1 MTKQTQDTSS
11 PSENYLSHIFEVMT
25 SNELFLRENARDVY
39 SEIVGLCN
47 DAINYLQ
54 IIFNLPQKVEEYN
67 SRSMFIF
74 LNHILL
80 PLSDGIWL
88 DTISGNLLA
97 CFSETRTILESLV
110 KCFLADLHFPDQPS
124 FQERLRL
131 LEEEKTEAN
140 GEQEK
145 ISISKRM
152 KEIGKHLGQD
162 KDFVALWGK
171 LSNDWVHTRGVT
183 GRLVD
188 QLEKTNIPAWS
199 LVLPMNFSKDDLE
212 ILTELGERLAEL
224 RHLIRLS
231 VDNYQEMLNIQ
242 SEVVQSDEDA

>member
-1 MTKQTQDTSS
+1 MTKQMQETSS
-11 PSENYLSHIFEVMT
+11 SSENHLSHIFEVMT
-25 SNELFLRENARDVY
+25 INELFLRENARDVY
-39 SEIVGLCN
+39 SQIVGLCN
-47 DAINYLQ
+47 DAVDYLKV
-54 IIFNLPQKVEEYN
+54 IFDFPQKVEESN

-80 PLSDGIWL
+80 PLSDAIWL

-97 CFSETRTILESLV
+97 CFSEIRTILESLA

-140 GEQEK
+140 GEQER

-152 KEIGKHLGQD
+152 KEIGKYLKQD
-162 KDFVALWGK
+162 KDFVVLWGK

-199 LVLPMNFSKDDLE
+199 LVLPMNFAKDDLE
-212 ILTELGERLAEL
+212 ILTELGKRLAEL

-231 VDNYQEMLNIQ
+231 VGNYQEMLNVQ
-242 SEVVQSDEDA
+242 SWAVQSDEDA